1 MVITTR
7 WVFFCN
13 LTKHGMDGG
22 EEEWQRNAKKDK
34 MRANVLEK
42 DSTSCMDSEADYA
55 VDLSV
60 YKLIDVE
67 VAIES

>member
-1 MVITTR
+1 
-7 WVFFCN
+7 
-13 LTKHGMDGG
+13 MDGG